1 MPIDV
6 GHWRRALGALFVAG
20 CISAPAASAEPA
32 VAGRHMVAAANPLAA
47 EAGRKIL
54 RAGGSALDAAIV
66 VQMALNVVEPQ
77 SSGIGG
83 GAFLLYY
90 DAGADKVFAYDGRE
104 TAPAAVTEDLFLD
117 EGGGPMKFFDA
128 AVGGRAVGVPGV
140 LRMLEL
146 AHAAHGVLPWA
157 AAFESAI
164 SLAEDGFE
172 VSLRLASLI
181 GRDDYLNLD
190 GNARQAFYRPDGTP
204 RRTGD
209 IFRNTALAATMR
221 TIARDGADAFYSG
234 PIAHDIA
241 SAVRGA
247 PGNPGVMTPSD
258 LAAYRAKS
266 RDPICRTYRAHRV
279 CVMPPPT
286 SGGVT
291 TLQILGMLASFDI
304 AARAP
309 GSADAVHLV
318 AEASKLAFADRAVY
332 LADTDFVAVPVE
344 GLLDE
349 TYLRQR
355 AAAIGAEGSPGPAQA
370 GEPPF
375 RRGLLHAPGDS
386 HEQPATT
393 HFSIVDGKGNAV
405 AMTSSIENVFGSRLM
420 VRGFLLNNQ
429 LTDFSFRPERDG
441 VAVVNRVEA
450 GKRPRSSMSPTLV
463 FDESGDLFMAIG
475 SPGGSSIIGYVV
487 KTIVAV
493 LDWGLDIQAAI
504 EAPHFVNR
512 NTSTVLEENRDLE
525 ALAGQLSSRGHTVS
539 FRVMT
544 SGLHGIVAR
553 DGTLTGGADPR
564 REGVALGD

>member
-1 MPIDV
+1 
-6 GHWRRALGALFVAG
+6 
-20 CISAPAASAEPA
+20 
-32 VAGRHMVAAANPLAA
+32 
-47 EAGRKIL
+47 
-54 RAGGSALDAAIV
+54 
-66 VQMALNVVEPQ
+66 
-77 SSGIGG
+77 
-83 GAFLLYY
+83 
-90 DAGADKVFAYDGRE
+90 
-104 TAPAAVTEDLFLD
+104 
-117 EGGGPMKFFDA
+117 
-128 AVGGRAVGVPGV
+128 
-140 LRMLEL
+140 
-146 AHAAHGVLPWA
+146 
-157 AAFESAI
+157 
-164 SLAEDGFE
+164 
-172 VSLRLASLI
+172 
-181 GRDDYLNLD
+181 
-190 GNARQAFYRPDGTP
+190 
-204 RRTGD
+204 
-209 IFRNTALAATMR
+209 
-221 TIARDGADAFYSG
+221 
-234 PIAHDIA
+234 
-241 SAVRGA
+241 
-247 PGNPGVMTPSD
+247 
-258 LAAYRAKS
+258 
-266 RDPICRTYRAHRV
+266 
-279 CVMPPPT
+279 MPPPT

>member
-1 MPIDV
+1 MC
-6 GHWRRALGALFVAG
+6 H
-20 CISAPAASAEPA
+20 
-32 VAGRHMVAAANPLAA
+32 AAA
-47 EAGRKIL
+47 
-54 RAGGSALDAAIV
+54 
-66 VQMALNVVEPQ
+66 
-77 SSGIGG
+77 
-83 GAFLLYY
+83 
-90 DAGADKVFAYDGRE
+90 
-104 TAPAAVTEDLFLD
+104 
-117 EGGGPMKFFDA
+117 
-128 AVGGRAVGVPGV
+128 
-140 LRMLEL
+140 
-146 AHAAHGVLPWA
+146 
-157 AAFESAI
+157 
-164 SLAEDGFE
+164 
-172 VSLRLASLI
+172 
-181 GRDDYLNLD
+181 
-190 GNARQAFYRPDGTP
+190 
-204 RRTGD
+204 
-209 IFRNTALAATMR
+209 
-221 TIARDGADAFYSG
+221 
-234 PIAHDIA
+234 
-241 SAVRGA
+241 
-247 PGNPGVMTPSD
+247 
-258 LAAYRAKS
+258 
-266 RDPICRTYRAHRV
+266 
-279 CVMPPPT
+279 T

-475 SPGGSSIIGYVV
+475 SPGAAASS
-487 KTIVAV
+487 AM
-493 LDWGLDIQAAI
+493 
-504 EAPHFVNR
+504 
-512 NTSTVLEENRDLE
+512 
-525 ALAGQLSSRGHTVS
+525 SSRPSSPFSTGAST
-539 FRVMT
+539 FRRPLRRPISST
-544 SGLHGIVAR
+544 AI
-553 DGTLTGGADPR
+553 PR
-564 REGVALGD
+564 RCWKRTGIWRPSPGN